1 MFLEIFV
8 RPLEIACCF
17 WMWSVP
23 CKNNGTLP
31 EVNLIFITLKRL
43 AGKLNYGQIHSD
55 NFHLFCSLFYHWGLW
70 ETTVLY
76 LRSSIGPPILGNH
89 NPLAFCGP
97 CLRHNILEKYFI
109 FFDLQEFLRN
119 YEEFPVRMCVIAG
132 TFHYDSD
139 CK

>member
-55 NFHLFCSLFYHWGLW
+55 NFHLFCSLFYHWGLK

-97 CLRHNILEKYFI
+97 CLRHNIGKIFYF
-109 FFDLQEFLRN
+109 LW
-119 YEEFPVRMCVIAG
+119 PAG
-132 TFHYDSD
+132 IPKKLWRISSKDVCHSRYFSLWFWL
-139 CK
+139 